1 MVLRAIL
8 NDLTGGDDA
17 LAEAA
22 VQSLARLPERDQ
34 LAASPQLQQQLA
46 SPDVDRRWW
55 ATRAIAELS
64 LPQALD
70 WLAGSLADSD
80 PSVRQCAALGVRTH
94 LLRLPPGDSHA
105 SISEPLLDALLHG
118 LKDPD
123 PLAARLVAHALAAI
137 GAPAVPPL
145 LELLDEPDHMLRLLV
160 VRTLAEIADPRA
172 IPALV
177 AALDADSLMM
187 EYWATEGLEKMGVG
201 MAYFFP

>member
-1 MVLRAIL
+1 MI
-8 NDLTGGDDA
+8 D
-17 LAEAA
+17 
-22 VQSLARLPERDQ
+22 P
-34 LAASPQLQQQLA
+34 AS
-46 SPDVDRRWW
+46 V
-55 ATRAIAELS
+55 
-64 LPQALD
+64 
-70 WLAGSLADSD
+70 
-80 PSVRQCAALGVRTH
+80 
-94 LLRLPPGDSHA
+94 
-105 SISEPLLDALLHG
+105 SEPLLDALLHG

-145 LELLDEPDHMLRLLV
+145 LELLDEPDHTQRLLV

-177 AALDADSLMM
+177 AALDANSLMM